1 MSQEVLASLL
11 KSARYEILPTA
22 GVVDRVHE
30 YVVPGR
36 VITVTASTGLTLEAT
51 LSTAEQLQAL
61 GFTAVPHIAAR
72 MVQGRTEL
80 EEIVDRLTQAG
91 IDRIFVPA
99 GDATPPAGGYAG
111 ALDLIIDLASMAA
124 PIQHLGVGAYPET
137 HPLIPD
143 DVTVQAMWDKRDYAT
158 HLVSNLCFDPG
169 TIATWLARVRARGI
183 DLPLILGIAG
193 KVELAKL
200 ARVATKIGVGESTR
214 FLAQE
219 HRQIHQDGQTRR
231 LQPPEVPRQARSRPG
246 QPEHGRG
253 RVAYLHVQSDQR
265 HGDLAAQAACGSW
278 TQRRGPKHLL
288 RR

>member
-214 FLAQE
+214 FL
-219 HRQIHQDGQTRR
+219 RKNT
-231 LQPPEVPRQARSRPG
+231 
-246 QPEHGRG
+246 
-253 RVAYLHVQSDQR
+253 
-265 HGDLAAQAACGSW
+265 
-278 TQRRGPKHLL
+278 
-288 RR
+288 

>member
-1 MSQEVLASLL
+1 M
-11 KSARYEILPTA
+11 
-22 GVVDRVHE
+22 VDRVHE

-61 GFTAVPHIAAR
+61 GFHCGPPHRGTDGPEAEPNSRRSSTAS
-72 MVQGRTEL
+72 
-80 EEIVDRLTQAG
+80 TQAG

-111 ALDLIIDLASMAA
+111 ALDLIVDLASMAA
-124 PIQHLGVGAYPET
+124 PIQHLGVSAYPET

-169 TIATWLARVRARGI
+169 AIATWLARVRARGI
-183 DLPLILGIAG
+183 ELPLVLGIAG

-200 ARVATKIGVGESTR
+200 ARVAAKIGVGESTR
-214 FLAQE
+214 FLRKNTVTFSRMAKPGGYNPRKFLDKLAPVLDNPSMGVAGL
-219 HRQIHQDGQTRR
+219 HIYTFDQIKDTEIWRR
-231 LQPPEVPRQARSRPG
+231 KQ
-246 QPEHGRG
+246 
-253 RVAYLHVQSDQR
+253 
-265 HGDLAAQAACGSW
+265 LAALGHNDEATISNG
-278 TQRRGPKHLL
+278 
-288 RR
+288 

>member
-72 MVQGRTEL
+72 IVQGRTEL

-214 FLAQE
+214 FLRKNTVTFTKMAKPGGYNPRKFLDKLAPVLDNPSMGVAGLHIYTFNQIKDTE
-219 HRQIHQDGQTRR
+219 IWRRRQLAALGHND
-231 LQPPEVPRQARSRPG
+231 EVPST
-246 QPEHGRG
+246 
-253 RVAYLHVQSDQR
+253 S
-265 HGDLAAQAACGSW
+265 
-278 TQRRGPKHLL
+278 
-288 RR
+288 

>member
-1 MSQEVLASLL
+1 MSQANLSTLL

-61 GFTAVPHIAAR
+61 GFQAVPHIAAR
-72 MVQGRTEL
+72 MVQSRTEL
-80 EEIVDRLTQAG
+80 EEIVARIAQAG

-111 ALDLIIDLASMAA
+111 ALDLIVDLASMAA
-124 PIQHLGVGAYPET
+124 PIQHLGVSAYPET
-137 HPLIPD
+137 HPLISD

-169 TIATWLARVRARGI
+169 VIATWLARVRARGI
-183 DLPLILGIAG
+183 ELPLVLGIAG
-193 KVELAKL
+193 KVELTKL
-200 ARVATKIGVGESTR
+200 ARVAGKIGVGESTR
-214 FLAQE
+214 FLRKNTATFSRMAKPGGYNPKKLLDKLAPTLDNPAMGVVGL
-219 HRQIHQDGQTRR
+219 HIYTFNQIKDTEIWRR
-231 LQPPEVPRQARSRPG
+231 KQ
-246 QPEHGRG
+246 
-253 RVAYLHVQSDQR
+253 
-265 HGDLAAQAACGSW
+265 LAALGHTDEATISNG
-278 TQRRGPKHLL
+278 
-288 RR
+288 